1 MKRSRPITYLIG
13 AAALGL
19 IALAAAGCGGNSSKP
34 QAASAAPAAAS
45 GNGAATVDTANTGAL
60 GTILVDSNG
69 RTLYLFEK
77 DSGTTSACSGTC
89 ADYWPPLR
97 TAKPTSA
104 DGLDASLIGTTMR
117 SDGSP
122 QVTYNGHPL
131 YLYSGDQAAGDT
143 NGQGLTDFGGSW
155 DALTPAGDQVSD
167 QPSSP
172 VSSGSSS
179 VGGGY

>member
-1 MKRSRPITYLIG
+1 MTRSKPITILAG
-13 AAALGL
+13 TAAVGL
-19 IALAAAGCGGNSSKP
+19 IALAAAGCGG
-34 QAASAAPAAAS
+34 
-45 GNGAATVDTANTGAL
+45 GNGAKAANAPPTTSSGQQATINTSSGGNL

-89 ADYWPPLR
+89 ARYWPPVR
-97 TAKPTSA
+97 AAKPTSA
-104 DGLDASLIGTTMR
+104 NGLDASLIGTTMR

-155 DALTPAGDQVSD
+155 DALTPAGDPVSD
-167 QPSSP
+167 QASSSA
-172 VSSGSSS
+172 SSGSSS
-179 VGGGY
+179 TGGGY